1 MCEHAFLISE
11 SAATLQSPAE
21 SVEVIPETSSSS
33 SSAESSS
40 SSDNDDD
47 DFHKEQL
54 SNKLVQE
61 AKRTSRL
68 SQVVSPGE
76 DSDGSLEG
84 DETSAEAV
92 VQRYME
98 RVS

>member
-1 MCEHAFLISE
+1 M
-11 SAATLQSPAE
+11 PK
-21 SVEVIPETSSSS
+21 SSSS
-33 SSAESSS
+33 PSEDESSS
-40 SSDNDDD
+40 SSHDL
-47 DFHKEQL
+47 HEEQL

-68 SQVVSPGE
+68 SQVVSPE
-76 DSDGSLEG
+76 EQSDHDSSLEG
-84 DETSAEAV
+84 DEPSAESV